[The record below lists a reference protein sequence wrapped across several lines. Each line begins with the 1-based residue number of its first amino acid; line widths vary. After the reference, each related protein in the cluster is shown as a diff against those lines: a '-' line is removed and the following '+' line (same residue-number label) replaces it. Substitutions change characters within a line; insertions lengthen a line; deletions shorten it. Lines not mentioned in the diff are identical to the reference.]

1 MTKLINTFKNILLT
15 FNLLTFIV
23 SGIICLGFAQQVFI
37 GIGMHQELAAL
48 LAGGAAA
55 FLIVVAYP
63 ATILL
68 DYLITKTAQKFKDV
82 LNYND
87 KSLEL
92 ISRRSKAQHKRL
104 KAQRAGIDCLISKL
118 STLKASQY
126 KNPAFP
132 AELINDIQ
140 AELYT
145 LKGLK

>member
-23 SGIICLGFAQQVFI
+23 SGIICLGFAQQVFK

-48 LAGGAAA
+48 
-55 FLIVVAYP
+55 
-63 ATILL
+63 LL

-118 STLKASQY
+118 STLKASRY
-126 KNPAFP
+126 KTPAFP

-140 AELYT
+140 AELYA